1 MKRLPIQRRTLT
13 MLAVLLPIALL
24 FVYVILRSGPLAP
37 VAVTT
42 ADVVDRAL
50 SPALFGIG
58 TVEARYTYR
67 VGPTFAGRIKTVD
80 VQVGDRVKAGQSLG
94 EMDPVDLD
102 ERIRA
107 QAAATRRAQAQV
119 REAEARQRYAQ
130 TQAQR
135 YEKLLVV
142 HSISEEAVATKR
154 QEQQVANAALA
165 GAREELLR
173 IEADGAALIAQ
184 RSNLRLVAPVDGLV
198 TVRDAD
204 PGTTVV
210 AGQAV
215 VELVDPRSIWVNVR
229 FDQLGAHGLAAQ
241 LPARVVLRSR
251 SRTNLAGHVLRVE
264 PIADAVTEETLAK
277 VTFDTLPQPLPPL
290 GELAE
295 VTVALPV
302 LPAAPVVPNTA
313 IRHLNHALGVWR
325 LEDGD
330 LHFAPVELGA
340 ADLDGNVQIARGLK
354 SGDRVVVYSEK
365 ALTAHSRIHVV
376 KRLAGA
382 TP

>member
-13 MLAVLLPIALL
+13 LVAVLLAIALL

-37 VAVTT
+37 VEVTT
-42 ADVVDRAL
+42 TEVVSRPV

-67 VGPTFAGRIKTVD
+67 VGPTFAGRIKRVD

-107 QAAATRRAQAQV
+107 QDAAMRSAEAQL
-119 REAEARQRYAQ
+119 READARQRYAQ
-130 TQAQR
+130 TQAHR
-135 YEKLLVV
+135 YEQLLPV
-142 HSISEEAVATKR
+142 HAISEETVATKR
-154 QEQQVANAALA
+154 QEAQVADAVRN
-165 GAREELLR
+165 GARGQVAR
-173 IEADGAALIAQ
+173 TQADRAGLVAQ
-184 RSNLRLVAPVDGLV
+184 RGNLHLLAPVDGLV
-198 TVRDAD
+198 SVRHAD

-215 VELVDPRSIWVNVR
+215 VDVVDPQSLWINVR
-229 FDQLGAHGLAAQ
+229 FDQLGAQGLSGQ

-251 SRTNLAGHVLRVE
+251 SGATLPGHVLRVE
-264 PIADAVTEETLAK
+264 PMADSVTEETLAK

-295 VTVALPV
+295 VTVALPAQ
-302 LPAAPVVPNTA
+302 PAAPVIPNAA
-313 IRHLNHALGVWR
+313 IQHIDGTLGVWQ
-325 LEDGD
+325 LTDGH
-330 LHFAPVELGA
+330 LHFTAVELGA
-340 ADLDGNVQIARGLK
+340 ADLDGNVQIRKGLK
-354 SGDRVVVYSEK
+354 AGDRVVVYSEK
-365 ALTAHSRIHVV
+365 ALTAHSRIRVV

>member
-1 MKRLPIQRRTLT
+1 MKRLPIRRRTLN
-13 MLAVLLPIALL
+13 MLAVLVPIALL

-37 VAVTT
+37 VEVTT
-42 ADVVDRAL
+42 AEVVDRPV

-58 TVEARYTYR
+58 TVGARYTYR
-67 VGPTFAGRIKTVD
+67 VGPTFAGRISKVD
-80 VQVGDRVKAGQSLG
+80 VQVGDHVTAGQLLG

-135 YEKLLVV
+135 YDKLLAVR
-142 HSISEEAVATKR
+142 STSEEAVATKR

-165 GAREELLR
+165 GAREELVR
-173 IEADGAALIAQ
+173 VAADGAALVAQ

-215 VELVDPRSIWVNVR
+215 VELVDARSIWVNVR
-229 FDQLGAHGLAAQ
+229 FDQLGAQGLAAQ

-251 SRTNLAGHVLRVE
+251 SRTSLPGHVLRVE

-295 VTVALPV
+295 VTVALSAQ
-302 LPAAPVVPNTA
+302 PAAPVVPNAA
-313 IRHLNHALGVWR
+313 IRHVNNSLGVWR

-330 LHFAPVELGA
+330 LRFTPVELGA
-340 ADLDGNVQIARGLK
+340 ADLDGNVQIRQGLK
-354 SGDRVVVYSEK
+354 TGERVVVYSEK
-365 ALTAHSRIHVV
+365 ALTAHSRVHVV

>member
-173 IEADGAALIAQ
+173 VAADGAALVAQ

>member
-13 MLAVLLPIALL
+13 LVAVLLPILLL

-37 VAVTT
+37 VEVTT
-42 ADVVDRAL
+42 VDVVARPV

-58 TVEARYTYR
+58 TVEARYTHR
-67 VGPTFAGRIKTVD
+67 VGPTFAGRISRVD
-80 VQVGDRVKAGQSLG
+80 VQVGDHVTAGQSLG

-102 ERIRA
+102 ERIHA
-107 QAAATRRAQAQV
+107 QSAVTRRAQAQV

-135 YEKLLVV
+135 YEKLLAVRL
-142 HSISEEAVATKR
+142 ISEEAVATR
-154 QEQQVANAALA
+154 HQELQVTNAALS
-165 GAREELLR
+165 GAREELTR
-173 IEADGAALIAQ
+173 AEADRAALVAQ
-184 RSNLRLVAPVDGLV
+184 RNNLRLVAPVDGLV

-229 FDQLGAHGLAAQ
+229 FDQLGAQGLAAK
-241 LPARVVLRSR
+241 LPARVMLRSR
-251 SRTNLAGHVLRVE
+251 SKTSLPGQVLRVE
-264 PIADAVTEETLAK
+264 PIADVVTEETLAK
-277 VTFDTLPQPLPPL
+277 VTFDALPQPLPPL

-295 VTVALPV
+295 VTVALPAQ
-302 LPAAPVVPNTA
+302 PTAPVVPNAA
-313 IRHLNHALGVWR
+313 IRHINNALGVW
-325 LEDGD
+325 LLADGD
-330 LHFAPVELGA
+330 LHFTPVEAGA
-340 ADLDGNVQIARGLK
+340 ADLDGNVQITKGLK
-354 SGDRVVVYSEK
+354 AGDRVVVYSEK

-376 KRLAGA
+376 KHLAGT

>member
-13 MLAVLLPIALL
+13 LLAVLLPIALL

-37 VAVTT
+37 VRVTT
-42 ADVVDRAL
+42 ANVVARPV

-67 VGPTFAGRIKTVD
+67 VGPTFAGRIRRVD
-80 VQVGDRVKAGQSLG
+80 VQVGDRVTAGQLLG

-102 ERIRA
+102 ERVHG

-119 REAEARQRYAQ
+119 HEAEARQRYAQ

-135 YEKLLVV
+135 YEKLLAV
-142 HSISEEAVATKR
+142 HSISEEAVSTKR
-154 QEQQVANAALA
+154 QELQVANAALS
-165 GAREELLR
+165 GAREELTR
-173 IEADGAALIAQ
+173 TGADGAALIAQ
-184 RSNLRLVAPVDGLV
+184 RGNLRLVAPVDGLV

-229 FDQLGAHGLAAQ
+229 FDQLGAQGLAAQ
-241 LPARVVLRSR
+241 LPAQVALRSR
-251 SRTNLAGHVLRVE
+251 SRTTLPGHVLRVE

-277 VTFDTLPQPLPPL
+277 VTFDALPQPLPPL

-295 VTVALPV
+295 VTVTLPPQ
-302 LPAAPVVPNTA
+302 PAAPVVPNAA
-313 IRHLNHALGVWR
+313 IRHVNNALGVWR

-330 LHFAPVELGA
+330 LHFTPVELGA
-340 ADLDGNVQIARGLK
+340 ADLDGNVQISKGLK
-354 SGDRVVVYSEK
+354 TGDRVVVYSEK

-376 KRLAGA
+376 ERLAGA

>member
-1 MKRLPIQRRTLT
+1 MKRLPIQRRTVTL
-13 MLAVLLPIALL
+13 LAVLLPILLL

-37 VAVTT
+37 VEVTT
-42 ADVVDRAL
+42 ADVVARPV

-58 TVEARYTYR
+58 TVQARYTYR
-67 VGPTFAGRIKTVD
+67 VGPTFAGRINRVD
-80 VQVGDRVKAGQSLG
+80 VQVGDYVTAGQLLG

-102 ERIRA
+102 ERIHG

-119 REAEARQRYAQ
+119 REAEARQRYAW

-135 YEKLLVV
+135 YEKLLAV

-154 QEQQVANAALA
+154 QELQVANAALS
-165 GAREELLR
+165 GAREELTR
-173 IEADGAALIAQ
+173 TEADGAALVAQ

-229 FDQLGAHGLAAQ
+229 FDQLGAQGLAAQ
-241 LPARVVLRSR
+241 LRARVVLRSR
-251 SRTNLAGHVLRVE
+251 NQTSLPGQVLRVE

-295 VTVALPV
+295 VTVALPAQ
-302 LPAAPVVPNTA
+302 PAAPVVPSAA
-313 IRHLNHALGVWR
+313 IQHVNNGLGVWR

-330 LHFAPVELGA
+330 LHFNPVALGA
-340 ADLDGNVQIARGLK
+340 ADLDGNVQIRTGLK
-354 SGDRVVVYSEK
+354 AGDRIVVYSEK

-376 KRLAGA
+376 KRLGAA

>member
-1 MKRLPIQRRTLT
+1 MKRLPIRRRTLN
-13 MLAVLLPIALL
+13 MLAVLVPIALL

-37 VAVTT
+37 VEVTT
-42 ADVVDRAL
+42 TEVVDRPV

-58 TVEARYTYR
+58 TVGARYTYR
-67 VGPTFAGRIKTVD
+67 VGPTFAGRISKVD
-80 VQVGDRVKAGQSLG
+80 VQVGDHVTAGQLLG

-135 YEKLLVV
+135 YDKLLAVR
-142 HSISEEAVATKR
+142 STSEEAVATKR

-165 GAREELLR
+165 GAREELVR
-173 IEADGAALIAQ
+173 VAADGAALVAQ

-215 VELVDPRSIWVNVR
+215 VELVDARSIWVNVR
-229 FDQLGAHGLAAQ
+229 FDQLGAQGLAAQ

-251 SRTNLAGHVLRVE
+251 SRTSLPGHVLRVE

-295 VTVALPV
+295 VTVALSAQ
-302 LPAAPVVPNTA
+302 PAAPVVPNAA
-313 IRHLNHALGVWR
+313 IRHVNNSLGVWR

-330 LHFAPVELGA
+330 LRFTPVELGA
-340 ADLDGNVQIARGLK
+340 ADLDGNVQIRQGLK
-354 SGDRVVVYSEK
+354 TGERVVVYSEK
-365 ALTAHSRIHVV
+365 ALTAHSRVHVV

>member
-1 MKRLPIQRRTLT
+1 MKRLPIRPRTLT
-13 MLAVLLPIALL
+13 LLAVVLPIALL

-42 ADVVDRAL
+42 ADVVAHPV

-67 VGPTFAGRIKTVD
+67 VGPTYAGRIKRVD

-94 EMDPVDLD
+94 EMDPVDLG

-107 QAAATRRAQAQV
+107 QDAAARRAEAQL
-119 REAEARQRYAQ
+119 READARQRYAQ
-130 TQAQR
+130 TQAHR
-135 YEKLLVV
+135 YEQLLPV
-142 HSISEEAVATKR
+142 HAISEEMVATKR
-154 QEQQVANAALA
+154 QESQVADAARH
-165 GAREELLR
+165 GAREELAR
-173 IEADGAALIAQ
+173 AHADRAALLAQ
-184 RSNLRLVAPVDGLV
+184 RGNLQLLAPVDGLV
-198 TVRDAD
+198 TVRHAD

-215 VELVDPRSIWVNVR
+215 VDVVDPRSVWINVR

-241 LPARVVLRSR
+241 LPAQVALRSR
-251 SRTNLAGHVLRVE
+251 NRTKLPAHVLRVE

-295 VTVALPV
+295 VTVALRAH
-302 LPAAPVVPNTA
+302 PAAPMVPNAA
-313 IRHLNHALGVWR
+313 IRHLNNTLGVWR
-325 LEDGD
+325 LTDGD
-330 LHFAPVELGA
+330 LHFTPVELGA
-340 ADLDGNVQIARGLK
+340 TDLDGNVQVRKGLK

-376 KRLAGA
+376 QRLAGA